1 MAGVRFTAPAHDQ
14 LARLDKPVAQQL
26 LRKLHWLAENFE
38 ETVHLPLKGNLKG
51 IYKLRV
57 GDYRLLYTI
66 EEGKDQIVVHFA
78 AHRREVY
85 KGR

>member
-1 MAGVRFTAPAHDQ
+1 MAGVRFTPAARDQ
-14 LARLDKPVAQQL
+14 MARLDKPIAQQM
-26 LRKLHWLAENFE
+26 LRKLRWLAENYE
-38 ETVHLPLKGNLKG
+38 QTIHLPLKGNLKG
-51 IYKLRV
+51 MYKLRV

-85 KGR
+85 KGK